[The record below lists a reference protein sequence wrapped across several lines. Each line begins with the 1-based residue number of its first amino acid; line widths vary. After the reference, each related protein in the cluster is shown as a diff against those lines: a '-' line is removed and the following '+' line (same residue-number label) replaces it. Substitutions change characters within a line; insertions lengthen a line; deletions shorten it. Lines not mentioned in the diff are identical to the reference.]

1 MICSEF
7 IYIISLAFSIF
18 FLSCQWGHDFRPDY
32 TQLGILKMHFPHI
45 PLIAVT
51 ATASQR
57 VREDTARILRIG
69 TNYQLFRSTANR
81 NNLNYSIR
89 PKPDGAQKV
98 IDDMID
104 FIKTNHPTG
113 GGIIYCF
120 SRKEAEDVANRLC
133 AGGIVA
139 RPYHA
144 EISQEQK
151 DLTQRSWQRNQTQVV
166 VGECRTVIAFI
177 PSLTSFRPVYSTIV
191 SFCAVL
197 ITDRFSM
204 PFISLCDA

>member
-1 MICSEF
+1 MNAIDVAFCYF
-7 IYIISLAFSIF
+7 LFLALTDPYLNFVSF
-18 FLSCQWGHDFRPDY
+18 ASSAFLLSCQWGHDFRPDY

-57 VREDTARILRIG
+57 VREDCARILRIG

-89 PKPDGAQKV
+89 TKPDGAQKV

-104 FIKTNHPTG
+104 IIKTHHPTNA
-113 GGIIYCF
+113 GIIYCF
-120 SRKEAEDVANRLC
+120 SRKEAEDVADRLC

-151 DLTQRSWQRNQTQVV
+151 DQTQRSWQRNQTQVV
-166 VGECRTVIAFI
+166 VGECSIVTTFV
-177 PSLTSFRPVYSTIV
+177 PSLISFQPYSAIIELLT
-191 SFCAVL
+191 
-197 ITDRFSM
+197 
-204 PFISLCDA
+204 

>member
-1 MICSEF
+1 
-7 IYIISLAFSIF
+7 
-18 FLSCQWGHDFRPDY
+18 
-32 TQLGILKMHFPHI
+32 MHFPHI

-57 VREDTARILRIG
+57 VREDCARILRIG

-89 PKPDGAQKV
+89 PKPEGAQNV

-104 FIKTNHPTG
+104 FIKTHHPTNA
-113 GGIIYCF
+113 GIIYCF
-120 SRKEAEDVANRLC
+120 SRKEAEDVADRLC

-151 DLTQRSWQRNQTQVV
+151 DQTQRSWQRNQTQVV
-166 VGECRTVIAFI
+166 VGECSTVTNFI
-177 PSLTSFRPVYSTIV
+177 HHLFLSNPY
-191 SFCAVL
+191 
-197 ITDRFSM
+197 
-204 PFISLCDA
+204 